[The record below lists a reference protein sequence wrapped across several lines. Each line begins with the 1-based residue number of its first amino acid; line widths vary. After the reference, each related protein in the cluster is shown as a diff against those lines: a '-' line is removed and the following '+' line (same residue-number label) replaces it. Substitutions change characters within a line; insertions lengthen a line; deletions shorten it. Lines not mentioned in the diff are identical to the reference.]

1 MEGMILAVL
10 ILVSI
15 LFLSLAAFICFRIG
29 ASYANTKQ
37 RVQQAE
43 AAVHVSASAGTFSA
57 VLQACMVFLFGA
69 QATDSERSLVE
80 TRNEINTLHD
90 KMERM
95 RQGSMKA
102 ADAIRSRLDRAERYR
117 MNYGYMDKRDDEGG
131 SPDSSN

>member
-10 ILVSI
+10 ILVSLI
-15 LFLSLAAFICFRIG
+15 FLSIAAYICFRIG

-43 AAVHVSASAGTFSA
+43 AAVHATASTSA
-57 VLQACMVFLFGA
+57 VSTILQTCMVFLFGA
-69 QATDSERSLVE
+69 QAIDSERSLVE

-117 MNYGYMDKRDDEGG
+117 TNCRYKDRDGEAESGDF
-131 SPDSSN
+131 SN